1 MRLKYLV
8 LGAAFAGM
16 LGADALGT
24 KADAQDGIYV
34 PLLTYRTGPFAGS
47 GIPIAN
53 GMADYYQM
61 LNERDG
67 GIGGAK
73 LIIEECE
80 TGYDTKKGVEC
91 YEQVKSKKPVVI
103 NPYSTGITL
112 QLIPKAAVDKI
123 PILSM
128 AYGLSASA
136 VGDEFPW
143 IFNPPM
149 TYWDA
154 LSIIFKYI
162 GTKEGGLEKLKG
174 KTIGYLFFDGGY
186 GREPIPLLEQFA
198 KDYGFEVKLYPVPAA
213 EMQNQS
219 AQWLSVRRDRP
230 AYMILWG
237 WGAMNPTAVKEA
249 AKVSYPMDKFIS
261 IYWGGGED
269 DARPTGADAKGFTS
283 LAFSA
288 TGANFPALQD
298 IQKHVIDTGKSQT
311 PKDKLGESHYNKGV
325 YNSVLIAEAIRNAQK
340 VTGKKVV
347 TGEDVRRGLETLNIT
362 AARWK
367 ELGLPEFGS
376 PLAVSCSDHN
386 GHQAA
391 YLQQWDGTKWVKISD
406 WITPMKD
413 KVRPMLEAAAKDY
426 VSKNQPWPKRSEPCD
441 KSS

>member
-1 MRLKYLV
+1 MRVRTLIACTAL
-8 LGAAFAGM
+8 
-16 LGADALGT
+16 LGT
-24 KADAQDGIYV
+24 IGSMAFVPAASAQDSIYV
-34 PLLTYRTGPFAGS
+34 PLFTYRTGPFAGS

-53 GMADYYQM
+53 GKHDYLDM

-67 GIGGAK
+67 GIGGVK
-73 LIIEECE
+73 LVVEECE

-91 YEQVKSKKPVVI
+91 YEQVKDKKPVMV
-103 NPYSTGITL
+103 NPWSTGITL
-112 QLIPKAAVDKI
+112 QLIPKAGVDKI
-123 PILSM
+123 PVLSM
-128 AYGLSASA
+128 AYGLSAAA
-136 VGDEFPW
+136 VGDDFPW

-174 KTIGYLFFDGGY
+174 KTIGYIFFDGGY

-198 KDYGFEVKLYPVPAA
+198 KDYGFNVKQYPVPGA

-219 AQWLSVRRDRP
+219 AQWLNVRRDRP
-230 AYMILWG
+230 DYMIMWG

-249 AKVSYPMDKFIS
+249 AKVNYPMDKFIS
-261 IYWGGGED
+261 VYWGGGED

-298 IQKHVIDTGKSQT
+298 IQKHVIDKGKSQT

-347 TGEDVRRGLETLNIT
+347 SGEDVRRGLETLNIT

-376 PLAVSCSDHN
+376 PLAVSCTDHN

-391 YLQQWDGTKWVKISD
+391 YLQQWDGTKWTKISD

-426 VSKNQPWPKRSEPCD
+426 VSKNQPWPKRTEPCD

>member
-1 MRLKYLV
+1 
-8 LGAAFAGM
+8 
-16 LGADALGT
+16 
-24 KADAQDGIYV
+24 
-34 PLLTYRTGPFAGS
+34 
-47 GIPIAN
+47 
-53 GMADYYQM
+53 
-61 LNERDG
+61 
-67 GIGGAK
+67 
-73 LIIEECE
+73 
-80 TGYDTKKGVEC
+80 
-91 YEQVKSKKPVVI
+91 
-103 NPYSTGITL
+103 
-112 QLIPKAAVDKI
+112 
-123 PILSM
+123 
-128 AYGLSASA
+128 
-136 VGDEFPW
+136 
-143 IFNPPM
+143 
-149 TYWDA
+149 
-154 LSIIFKYI
+154 
-162 GTKEGGLEKLKG
+162 
-174 KTIGYLFFDGGY
+174 
-186 GREPIPLLEQFA
+186 
-198 KDYGFEVKLYPVPAA
+198 
-213 EMQNQS
+213 
-219 AQWLSVRRDRP
+219 VRRDRP